1 MRLVPLLLLACASSP
16 LAAQTR
22 SAPTNPQIDYAGY
35 RQLAID
41 VETYRAGR
49 MLGWDEFVAAAAE
62 PGVLILDA
70 RSERQFAAGHL
81 EGAVNLPL
89 PEFSVEALAELIGEQ
104 DRQILIYCN
113 NNFSDDRPPVMLK
126 SGRLALNLSTFVHL
140 VGYGYRNVRELDD
153 VIGMDDPSI
162 PWVSAEGSARAR
174 AGR

>member
-1 MRLVPLLLLACASSP
+1 MRFLLLLALACASTP
-16 LAAQTR
+16 LAAQSR
-22 SAPTNPQIDYAGY
+22 SAPKNPQIDYAGY
-35 RQLAID
+35 RQLAIE
-41 VETYRAGR
+41 VEDYRAGR
-49 MLGWDEFVAAAAE
+49 MLSWAEFAAAAAE
-62 PGVLILDA
+62 PNVLILDA

-104 DRQILIYCN
+104 DRPILIYCN

-126 SGRLALNLSTFVHL
+126 SLQLALNISTFVHL

-153 VIGMDDPSI
+153 VIDMDDPSI
-162 PWVSAEGSARAR
+162 PWVSARGSAQAR